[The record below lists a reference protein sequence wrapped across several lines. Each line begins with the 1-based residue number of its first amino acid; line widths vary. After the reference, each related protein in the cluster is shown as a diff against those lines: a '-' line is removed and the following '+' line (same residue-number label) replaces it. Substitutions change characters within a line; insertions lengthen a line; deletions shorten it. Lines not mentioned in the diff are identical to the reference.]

1 MDLNHL
7 AGKKTLAWYI
17 GEESKKDEPKNNNP
31 ENIKEGELTIT
42 YYEELKKENRRTR
55 KGVGKKIDK

>member
-1 MDLNHL
+1 VDLNHL

-42 YYEELKKENRRTR
+42 QYEELKKRLEEQN
-55 KGVGKKIDK
+55 

>member
-17 GEESKKDEPKNNNP
+17 GEKSKKDEPENNNP

-42 YYEELKKENRRTR
+42 QYEELKKRIEELE
-55 KGVGKKIDK
+55 KALGKR